1 LKLQICPVYVVN
13 MNLQDFDPN
22 QQTNLVQ
29 TLGGALAYV
38 PPPLPPIID
47 LSPLAMSLAGAAIA
61 LGELKGAARR
71 LQNPEMLI
79 MPLFRKE
86 ALISSA
92 IEGTVTT
99 LNNMLLEQILPNQ
112 SKDENAKEAY
122 NYVRALTEAN
132 EQLKRLPLSHRVIK
146 DAHRVLLSGLST
158 GRGAGKRPGEYKNS
172 QNAIGQIGDTEKTAK
187 YVPPPPKQTQ
197 SCMDE
202 LEVFMNRERQSVGEA
217 LIDLACVHYQFEA
230 IHPFNDGNGR
240 IGRMLVTLMAQQT
253 GLIDQPLFHISA
265 NLESKKSDYIE
276 LLYRVSTQADW
287 VPWISFF
294 LTSVEESCK
303 SATAIVDR
311 ILQLQI
317 DLKQKALAHEG
328 NHRLATVIDALFVK
342 ASVTT
347 ADVQKIC
354 GTHFQ
359 TAQSDLREL
368 EALGIVELTWPRPA
382 IYTAKEIWNFGDRT

>member
-1 LKLQICPVYVVN
+1 LKLQNTPVYVIR
-13 MNLQDFDPN
+13 MNLEDFHPN
-22 QQTNLVQ
+22 QHPNLVQ
-29 TLGGALAYV
+29 TLAGALAYV
-38 PPPLPPIID
+38 PPPLPPNID
-47 LSPLAMSLAGAAIA
+47 LSPLAMGLAGAAIA

-79 MPLFRKE
+79 TPLYRKE

-99 LNNMLLEQILPNQ
+99 LDNMLLEQILPNR

-146 DAHRVLLSGLST
+146 DAHRILLSGLST

-197 SCMDE
+197 ICMDE
-202 LEVFMNRERQSVGEA
+202 LEIFINRERQNLGEA

-253 GLIDQPLFHISA
+253 GLIDQPLLHISA

-294 LTSVEESCK
+294 LNSVEESCK
-303 SATAIVDR
+303 AATATVDR
-311 ILQLQI
+311 ILQLQT
-317 DLKQKALAHEG
+317 DLKQKAFAHQG
-328 NHRLATVIDALFVK
+328 NHRLATIIDALFVK
-342 ASVTT
+342 ASVTAT
-347 ADVQKIC
+347 DVQKIC

-368 EALGIVELTWPRPA
+368 ETLGIVELTWPRPA
-382 IYTAKEIWNFGDRT
+382 IYTAKEIWNFGGR